1 VYIRLFKF
9 ARGLNKP
16 IASHY
21 LKYVGTRGG
30 VITISVRCPE
40 YGVKQFR
47 KSTEKKLLLMC
58 KTHWKTKLNSVSLFT
73 IKKKFSTF

>member
-47 KSTEKKLLLMC
+47 KSTEKK
-58 KTHWKTKLNSVSLFT
+58 
-73 IKKKFSTF
+73 TFVNVVKHTGKQN